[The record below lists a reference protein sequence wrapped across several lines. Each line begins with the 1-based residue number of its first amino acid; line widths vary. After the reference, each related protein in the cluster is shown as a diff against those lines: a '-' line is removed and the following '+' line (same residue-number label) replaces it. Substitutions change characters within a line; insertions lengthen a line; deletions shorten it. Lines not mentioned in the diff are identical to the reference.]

1 MQIGNWRITEKSL
14 EWTGKNMLRFAIEKE
29 MLLETTSPPE
39 AYGGQLYKWI
49 VLATDTDWLTADDL
63 YDLNFAFV
71 YAAGYWRM
79 ELDYTTF
86 DDTAAYQFDELDDE
100 EDEQP

>member
-1 MQIGNWRITEKSL
+1 MQIGNWRITEKAL
-14 EWTGKNMLRFAIEKE
+14 EWKGKNMLRFVIDRDV
-29 MLLETTSPPE
+29 LLETDIPPE
-39 AYGGQLYKWI
+39 ARTPLYKWI

-71 YAAGYWRM
+71 YAAGYWKVP
-79 ELDYTTF
+79 LDYTIF
-86 DDTAAYQFDELDDE
+86 DDTAAYQFDELDEE